1 MAGLADYGN
10 RLDGTPKGDGFFGA
24 LPMQDGSNRVVTE
37 ISMSFDYGNGD
48 VLVPLFNPLLTKAE
62 QLHLLQ
68 GKPPT
73 EDMVN
78 KAGQWGA
85 ERLRQGRSPF
95 AEEKEIGQF
104 K

>member
-1 MAGLADYGN
+1 MPGLMKYGN
-10 RLDGTPKGDGFFGA
+10 RVDGTPKGDGFFGA
-24 LPMQDGSNRVVTE
+24 LPMQDGSNRVATE
-37 ISMSFDYGNGD
+37 LSMSFDYGNGD
-48 VLVPLFNPLLTKAE
+48 VLVPLFNPLLTHAE

-73 EDMVN
+73 EDIIN

-85 ERLRQGRSPF
+85 KRLQQGRSPF
-95 AEEKEIGQF
+95 AEETEIERF